1 MKRLPADRKEGRFK
15 NWKGGKRESHP
26 RENLIS
32 KNYNQTKRK
41 KFYKIFINTLS

>member
-32 KNYNQTKRK
+32 KNSYAGSIKVKGQK
-41 KFYKIFINTLS
+41 